1 MEKGKWEDGEEE
13 VWQEVWQEMDVISSC
28 AAHQTDAV
36 RAAQAPAVASV
47 RIKKLFPSTL
57 WSRSRTRDTVV
68 SSNWTGNFFSTY
80 GNEMFQAWPAL
91 LSLN

>member
-1 MEKGKWEDGEEE
+1 MEKGRSEDGEEE
-13 VWQEVWQEMDVISSC
+13 VWQEVCQEMDVISSC

-47 RIKKLFPSTL
+47 RIKKLFPSTM

-68 SSNWTGNFFSTY
+68 SSNWTGNFFLLA
-80 GNEMFQAWPAL
+80 EMKCFKPGL
-91 LSLN
+91 HCSL

>member
-1 MEKGKWEDGEEE
+1 MEKGRLEDGEE
-13 VWQEVWQEMDVISSC
+13 EVWQEMDVISSC

-36 RAAQAPAVASV
+36 PAAQAPAVASV
-47 RIKKLFPSTL
+47 PIKKLFPSTL

-68 SSNWTGNFFSTY
+68 SSNWTGNFFFTD

>member
-13 VWQEVWQEMDVISSC
+13 VWQEMDVISC

-68 SSNWTGNFFSTY
+68 SSNWTGKFFFTD

>member
-1 MEKGKWEDGEEE
+1 MEKGRSEDGEE
-13 VWQEVWQEMDVISSC
+13 EVWQEMDVISSC

-57 WSRSRTRDTVV
+57 WSRSRTWDTVV
-68 SSNWTGNFFSTY
+68 SSNWTGNFFYSLA
-80 GNEMFQAWPAL
+80 EMKCFKPGL
-91 LSLN
+91 HCSL